1 MLFDQV
7 RQLDHQFSSIC
18 AGDLSPFSLEGL
30 SCCGNGLV
38 DVLGC
43 AGFDRANLALV
54 TVSWVSASVSTS
66 ETEAGK
72 VARLQRGGIARVHGK
87 SGIVTEVSLHEHHC
101 FDLRLSRCKKPG
113 V

>member
-7 RQLDHQFSSIC
+7 RQLDHQFASIC

-30 SCCGNGLV
+30 SCSGNGFV

-54 TVSWVSASVSTS
+54 TVSWVSASVSTP
-66 ETEAGK
+66 ETEADK
-72 VARLQRGGIARVHGK
+72 VARLQRGGFARVQGK
-87 SGIVTEVSLHEHHC
+87 SEIVTEISLHKHHC
-101 FDLRLSRCKKPG
+101 FDLRLSRRKKPG
-113 V
+113 F